1 MKEKS
6 MKRYLGIL
14 LCLLLLPFTVNAKE
28 KVKVY
33 MFEAGGCP
41 YCEQEESYL
50 KGLDSYNEK
59 FTLEKKELYEDHVL
73 WKPGKDFYLGVKVAN
88 AFKAYDGTKFK
99 DATYQGTPFVVISD
113 LYAAAAYNPDLEGI
127 IDEAYQNGDKDIVS
141 CIADDQ
147 NDCLEGYDAKAA
159 TEEADEAYETAMA
172 YYNYNLEQQGGGST
186 NTNTSYRGSGKLE
199 LSQNAILI
207 LVITII
213 VIFIAML
220 IVVNVQINRKVKEA
234 ETKEDKKIKAE
245 PEAETKSVEVKKV
258 SPAKPKTTTKKTTKP
273 AAKKTTTAKTPTK
286 PKTTSKK
293 KTTTK
298 TTK

>member
-1 MKEKS
+1 MKK
-6 MKRYLGIL
+6 YLGIL

-41 YCEQEESYL
+41 YCEEEESYL

-127 IDEAYQNGDKDIVS
+127 IDEAYQKGDKDIVS

-159 TEEADEAYETAMA
+159 TEKADEAYETAMA
-172 YYNYNLEQQGGGST
+172 YYNYNLEQQDGGST
-186 NTNTSYRGSGKLE
+186 NTNTNYRGSGKLE

-220 IVVNVQINRKVKEA
+220 IVVNVQISRKVKEV
-234 ETKEDKKIKAE
+234 ETKEDKEE
-245 PEAETKSVEVKKV
+245 PEAETKPVEVKKV
-258 SPAKPKTTTKKTTKP
+258 SPAKPKTTTTKP
-273 AAKKTTTAKTPTK
+273 VAKKTTTTKSKTTAKK
-286 PKTTSKK
+286 KTTSKTAK
-293 KTTTK
+293 
-298 TTK
+298 